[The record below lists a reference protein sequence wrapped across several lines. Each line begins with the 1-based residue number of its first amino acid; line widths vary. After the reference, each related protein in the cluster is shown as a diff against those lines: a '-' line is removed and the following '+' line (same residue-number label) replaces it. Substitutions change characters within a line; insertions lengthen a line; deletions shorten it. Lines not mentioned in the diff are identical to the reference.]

1 MQSYSEGAHGI
12 LNPFACSIACRFL
25 RKTLGAYMCALTHK
39 QKHWKER
46 ETVDC
51 SSGKENVQLL
61 HEWGELD
68 WIDEVE
74 RRVAAG

>member
-1 MQSYSEGAHGI
+1 
-12 LNPFACSIACRFL
+12 
-25 RKTLGAYMCALTHK
+25 MCALTHK